1 MLCVRLTTLN
11 LSGNELTE
19 EAVPPLLECLRGHPT
34 LQQLMLDDNELE
46 NDGAEAIADFF
57 ATEASVH
64 APSSHSIGCCLELWL
79 SSGCAETHPWPLCCC
94 VWPTLRAGLSW
105 VCRRCRICAS

>member
-1 MLCVRLTTLN
+1 M
-11 LSGNELTE
+11 
-19 EAVPPLLECLRGHPT
+19 PPLLECLRGHPT

-64 APSSHSIGCCLELWL
+64 APSS
-79 SSGCAETHPWPLCCC
+79 PLDWVLPGAVVV
-94 VWPTLRAGLSW
+94 VWPHGPDVLRAGSW
-105 VCRRCRICAS
+105 LGVHRRCRICAS

>member
-1 MLCVRLTTLN
+1 MPRGVRGVFSRWCVFTPTALLCVRLTTLN

-64 APSSHSIGCCLELWL
+64 APSSPLDWVLPGAVVVVWL
-79 SSGCAETHPWPLCCC
+79 C
-94 VWPTLRAGLSW
+94 
-105 VCRRCRICAS
+105 

>member
-1 MLCVRLTTLN
+1 M
-11 LSGNELTE
+11 
-19 EAVPPLLECLRGHPT
+19 PPLLECLRGHPT

-64 APSSHSIGCCLELWL
+64 APSSPLDWVLPGAVVVVWL
-79 SSGCAETHPWPLCCC
+79 
-94 VWPTLRAGLSW
+94 R
-105 VCRRCRICAS
+105 

>member
-1 MLCVRLTTLN
+1 MFEMEWLNLCDTGLTEDGAVLVMRATAGMTGLTTLN
-11 LSGNELTE
+11 LSGNDLTE

-64 APSSHSIGCCLELWL
+64 APSSPLDWVLPGAVVVVWL
-79 SSGCAETHPWPLCCC
+79 C
-94 VWPTLRAGLSW
+94 
-105 VCRRCRICAS
+105 

>member
-64 APSSHSIGCCLELWL
+64 APSSPLGLGVAWSCGCRLATW
-79 SSGCAETHPWPLCCC
+79 SGCAEGRFVVVH
-94 VWPTLRAGLSW
+94 
-105 VCRRCRICAS
+105 RRCRICVS